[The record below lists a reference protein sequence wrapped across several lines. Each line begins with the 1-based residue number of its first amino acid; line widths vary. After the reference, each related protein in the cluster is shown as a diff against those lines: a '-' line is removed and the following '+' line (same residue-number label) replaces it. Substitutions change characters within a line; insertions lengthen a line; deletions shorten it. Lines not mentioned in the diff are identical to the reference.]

1 MSYAFSKFRSVEP
14 ASIDQ
19 RRTVRHCVQ
28 LTPATVSHHESA
40 PLDGLLEDLSAYGCR
55 VIVDGQFEAGDSLWI
70 RFADSAPVAASAVW
84 YDKGKLGCRFDTQ
97 LDRALLRTLTLGLD

>member
-1 MSYAFSKFRSVEP
+1 MGYMNSKFRSVEP

-28 LTPATVSHHESA
+28 LTPATVRRLASK
-40 PLDGLLEDLSAYGCR
+40 PVDGLLEDLSAYGCR
-55 VIVDGQFEAGDSLWI
+55 VIVDGQFEAGDNLWI

-84 YDKGKLGCRFDTQ
+84 YDKGKLGCRFDAQ